1 MFLNIVYIYT
11 HAYIHIC
18 IYIHIQIHPQTH
30 RNIHIHR
37 STQTHIYIY
46 TYTYTLSQPMY
57 LSEHLEE
64 NHIFMVQ
71 HNFQINFAS
80 WVYHVFRHI
89 HWLENMVNGNHL
101 RPISHWAV
109 HRTLRPE
116 ENSMHN
122 QSIWLHRSFLALP
135 SRGNFPTDPGMGQM

>member
-1 MFLNIVYIYT
+1 MELSILLPYHFTSFFLQFHIIPGTRYLREDVFKYSIYIYI

-37 STQTHIYIY
+37 STQTHIYIHIHIHIHYTY

-64 NHIFMVQ
+64 HHIFMVQ

-80 WVYHVFRHI
+80 
-89 HWLENMVNGNHL
+89 
-101 RPISHWAV
+101 
-109 HRTLRPE
+109 
-116 ENSMHN
+116 
-122 QSIWLHRSFLALP
+122 
-135 SRGNFPTDPGMGQM
+135 